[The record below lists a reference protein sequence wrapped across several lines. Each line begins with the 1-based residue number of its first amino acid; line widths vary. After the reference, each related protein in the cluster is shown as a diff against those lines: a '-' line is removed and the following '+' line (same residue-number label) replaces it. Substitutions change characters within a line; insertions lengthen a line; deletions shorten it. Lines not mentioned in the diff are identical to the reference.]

1 MKRLCNISIIG
12 LALAI
17 CAGCVVT
24 SIYPFYTPKDVVFDA
39 ALVGV
44 WAEAGSTNA
53 ATENWRFEQSGTNAY
68 KLTVNEKDKH
78 TAYDAHLFKL
88 KGKLFLDCFPRER
101 QDDFVPPHYLLK
113 VTRIEPQFEYAIMNY
128 KWLGE
133 LLEKNPNAVRH
144 VVVPD
149 ESGDASKSRIVLT
162 ADTAELQKFVL
173 KYQNAEGAF
182 DELKVMKKQ
191 SP

>member
-1 MKRLCNISIIG
+1 MKRPFSISIIG
-12 LALAI
+12 LAVAL

-24 SIYPFYTPKDVVFDA
+24 SIYPFYTARDVVFDA

-53 ATENWRFEQSGTNAY
+53 VTENWKFERSGTNAY
-68 KLTVNEKDKH
+68 KFTVSEKDKS
-78 TAYDAHLFKL
+78 TAYDARLFKL

-101 QDDFVPPHYLLK
+101 QGDFVPPHYLLK

-133 LLEKNPNAVRH
+133 LLEKNPKAVRH

-162 ADTAELQKFVL
+162 ADTTELQKFIS
-173 KYQNAEGAF
+173 KYQGAEGAF
-182 DELKVMKKQ
+182 DELKAMKKQ
-191 SP
+191 